1 MVVGQGER
9 GLEMMAGRTDFN
21 FSLTF
26 ELFTLVKNISGLLMY
41 LKINKENLKEEE
53 NEAASETSIHFTW
66 LLCGLQSS
74 WLLSIDSPFSS
85 KWSAPA
91 PKQRER
97 QTEESV
103 REGGSERGSWC
114 HLHIRDYG
122 AGGDAV
128 FGDPRDKSP
137 RRGLPQQ
144 GKVVFTD
151 STCLQRIDAFKLWCW
166 RRFLRVPGTAGR
178 SNQSILKECEELTYW
193 KRPWCWEEL
202 KAEEKGTK
210 EDKMVG
216 WHHRLNGHEFEQAPG
231 DGEG

>member
-1 MVVGQGER
+1 
-9 GLEMMAGRTDFN
+9 MAGRTDFN

-103 REGGSERGSWC
+103 REGGQRE
-114 HLHIRDYG
+114 G
-122 AGGDAV
+122 AGATSTSGTTGREGMLSLGTPETRAPEEGCLSRARW
-128 FGDPRDKSP
+128 FSLTPRVSK
-137 RRGLPQQ
+137 
-144 GKVVFTD
+144 
-151 STCLQRIDAFKLWCW
+151 
-166 RRFLRVPGTAGR
+166 
-178 SNQSILKECEELTYW
+178 ELTLSN
-193 KRPWCWEEL
+193 CGAGEDSWESL
-202 KAEEKGTK
+202 
-210 EDKMVG
+210 
-216 WHHRLNGHEFEQAPG
+216 REQG
-231 DGEG
+231 DQTSQS